1 MKLALNKRY
10 LLRTAPLLIALL
22 ASALLAGCTGKP
34 GDIYGDYYYDGYM
47 AANFGLG
54 GFPNGTIYTDTYY
67 QIQPGTYTVTYT
79 LEDGY
84 GYYYPAYYV
93 SSYCYNNAGDSACA
107 AYYYS
112 TTYTCSENPGKL
124 FGVNG
129 ADKQFD
135 LYLSYSGLQTYGS
148 MQAKSVAPH
157 VGAAPRLGTYT
168 ISRNGLLITV
178 TNKIEHLAPGQS
190 IGGENIVG
198 KPKR

>member
-1 MKLALNKRY
+1 MKLASNKRS
-10 LLRTAPLLIALL
+10 LLRTATFLVAVL
-22 ASALLAGCTGKP
+22 ASALLAGCVGKP

-47 AANFGLG
+47 VDANFSLG
-54 GFPNGTIYTDTYY
+54 GFPIGTIYSNTYY

-93 SSYCYNNAGDSACA
+93 SSYCYNNPGDSACA

-135 LYLSYSGLQTYGS
+135 LYLSYTGLQTFGS
-148 MQAKSVAPH
+148 MQARGPAPH
-157 VGAAPRLGTYT
+157 LGTTT
-168 ISRNGLLITV
+168 ISRNGLLVTV
-178 TNKIEHLAPGQS
+178 TNRIEHLAPGQS

-198 KPKR
+198 KSKN